1 MLINDFFSAFKLGHS
16 LANSATWKNR
26 AILGNVLAAFL
37 SSLVA
42 IGKGLGYDLAP
53 IDQPT
58 IEALSAGA
66 VALVT
71 VGNAI
76 VHVVTSEKVGLP
88 GVPDGESDTI
98 ENGRGN

>member
-1 MLINDFFSAFKLGHS
+1 MLVNDFFSAFKLGHS
-16 LANSATWKNR
+16 LADSATWKNR

-42 IGKGLGYDLAP
+42 IGKGLGYDLAT

-76 VHVVTSEKVGLP
+76 VHVVTSEKVGLR
-88 GVPDGESDTI
+88 GVPGGESDTTGD
-98 ENGRGN
+98 GRGN